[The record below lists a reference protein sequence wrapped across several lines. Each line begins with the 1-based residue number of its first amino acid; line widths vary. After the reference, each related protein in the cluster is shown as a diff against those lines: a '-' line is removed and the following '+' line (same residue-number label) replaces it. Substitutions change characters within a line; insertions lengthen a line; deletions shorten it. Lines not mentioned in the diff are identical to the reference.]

1 MGTLYEL
8 VGEYRL
14 FEEQFANYV
23 EMVSAGELPEEA
35 IWDTLDAL
43 NGQIEEKIDNVTCIY
58 KQQIYE
64 ASMIEAEIARL
75 QERLKSKKNAAERLK
90 GYVMLSMN
98 KVGKDKLETARN
110 KLSFRKS
117 EKVMIDDPAGFV
129 QWAQEYNP
137 ELLTFKQPEPNKT
150 EIKRILKSGQAIEG
164 CRVEQCLNLQI
175 K

>member
-1 MGTLYEL
+1 MQSLYEL
-8 VGEYRL
+8 VGEYKL
-14 FEEQFANYV
+14 FEENFQNYV
-23 EMVSAGELPEEA
+23 DLVESGDMPEGA
-35 IWDTLDAL
+35 IWDSLDSI
-43 NGQIEEKIDNVTCIY
+43 NGAIEEKIDNITCIH
-58 KQQIYE
+58 KQETYE
-64 ASMIEAEIARL
+64 CDMIKAEI
-75 QERLKSKKNAAERLK
+75 ERLKHRLTAKENAANRLK
-90 GYVMLSMN
+90 EYIYVSMRS
-98 KVGKDKLETARN
+98 VGMDKLETARN

-164 CRVEQCLNLQI
+164 CRVETCMNLQI